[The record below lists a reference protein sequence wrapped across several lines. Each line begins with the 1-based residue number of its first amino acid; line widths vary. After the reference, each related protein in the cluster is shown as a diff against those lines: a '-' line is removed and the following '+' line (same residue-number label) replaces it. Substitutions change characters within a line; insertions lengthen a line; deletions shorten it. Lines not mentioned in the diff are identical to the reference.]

1 MHPVQPPAELAPDC
15 DVAGVMGVV
24 PGIAGLLQAT
34 EAIKLILGAGERLA
48 GRVIAFDA
56 LGMRF
61 EEMRVER
68 DPACAACGNS
78 ATPLTHAS
86 TGASSG

>member
-24 PGIAGLLQAT
+24 PGIAGVLQAT
-34 EAIKLILGAGERLA
+34 EAIKLILGIGESLA

-56 LGMRF
+56 LGVRF
-61 EEMRVER
+61 EEMHVER
-68 DPACAACGNS
+68 NPECAACGIH
-78 ATPLTHAS
+78 ATSPTPAQA
-86 TGASSG
+86 GASSG